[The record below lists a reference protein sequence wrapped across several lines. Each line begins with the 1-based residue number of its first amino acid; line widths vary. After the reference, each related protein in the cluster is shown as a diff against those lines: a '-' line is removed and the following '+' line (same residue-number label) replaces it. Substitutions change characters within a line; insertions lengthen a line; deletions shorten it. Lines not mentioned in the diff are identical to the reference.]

1 MKKALLFMIRFYRE
15 YVSPLKPPSCR
26 FVPTCS
32 EYALI
37 SIERYGV
44 LKGGRMAL
52 CRILRCHPS
61 REGGY
66 DPVP

>member
-52 CRILRCHPS
+52 CRILRCHPF